1 MNEKA
6 QILRKEYELKK
17 SRIKKRL
24 EEFSKFYN
32 ESYSWFFDAGKMIL
46 KPVKTPDDERIF
58 EELVFCIC
66 TANTSAVMGLKAVD
80 ALRGHLM
87 HASESEMTELLTD
100 ASYRYPQKRP
110 VYIVHAREFLREQIG
125 FDLKVEIEE
134 HKDHNERREWFV
146 KNIKGLGY
154 KEASHFLRN
163 IGFRGY
169 AILDKHII
177 NSMHEFGVL
186 EKPEPPKNPKKY
198 LEIEQKYKAFA
209 KKVGIDMDEL
219 DLLLWSRKNGEI
231 LK

>member
-1 MNEKA
+1 MNEKIE
-6 QILRKEYELKK
+6 ILRKEYRLKK
-17 SRIKKRL
+17 DRIRRRL
-24 EEFSKFYN
+24 EEFKKIYN
-32 ESYSWFFDAGKMIL
+32 ESYSWFYDQGHMVL
-46 KPVKTPDDERIF
+46 KPVKTQDDERIF
-58 EELVFCIC
+58 EELTFCIC

-87 HASESEMTELLTD
+87 HASVSEMAELLVD
-100 ASYRYPQKRP
+100 AGYRYPQKRP
-110 VYIVHAREFLREQIG
+110 VYIVHAREFLKEQIG

-134 HKDHNERREWFV
+134 HKDPMERREWFV

-177 NSMHEFGVL
+177 NSMHEFGFL
-186 EKPEPPKNPKKY
+186 DKPEPPKNAKKY
-198 LEIEQKYKAFA
+198 LEIEQKFKEFA
-209 KKVGIDMDEL
+209 KKLEIDMDEL